1 MNSNHRYSARQD
13 DGCPFHISA
22 RLTWLF
28 QIVLQSRDRC
38 QPLVR
43 CRRRS
48 NSRLPASPFLA
59 SRMIPVLRAV
69 DALVRRLGSLPITT
83 AKVSASDSPS
93 RIAMKAEHS
102 EPCHIPLN
110 VLKIQRSIYCSARQ
124 LRCGFFCE
132 AMIQAVN
139 AFACQGRPEAGH
151 PPRSF
156 VQGIFVFSS
165 FRSKIGLT
173 QVVISETL

>member
-1 MNSNHRYSARQD
+1 MS
-13 DGCPFHISA
+13 
-22 RLTWLF
+22 T
-28 QIVLQSRDRC
+28 
-38 QPLVR
+38 LVR

-48 NSRLPASPFLA
+48 NSRLAASPFLA

-69 DALVRRLGSLPITT
+69 DAFVRRLGSLPITT

-102 EPCHIPLN
+102 EPCHIPVN
-110 VLKIQRSIYCSARQ
+110 VLNIQRSMYYSARQ

-139 AFACQGRPEAGH
+139 AFACQGRPEAGQ
-151 PPRSF
+151 PPPFLRSGHLRF
-156 VQGIFVFSS
+156 LILSLEDRVDSS
-165 FRSKIGLT
+165 GHLRDIMISNIKAWEAGLWQNVRRT
-173 QVVISETL
+173 RICLNLFQKWNIMY